1 MRRGEGW
8 SDLISEGR
16 GPGFALICL
25 GVWLSAAD
33 SLVTATIMP
42 SVGRSLG
49 GYAYF
54 GWATAGYLLAS
65 VVTAAS
71 AAFVGRVFGLRR
83 GAAAAAL
90 LYAGGCALS
99 AGAPDMAVFLVG
111 RVLQGLGGGWVVG
124 LCSAAI
130 GLMFP
135 DRTLPK
141 IYAAITAIWGVAS
154 VAGPLFGGLFGDGNL
169 WRWLFWLFAGQGLV
183 VAAAASV
190 MLPRRDTRNS
200 DTSVSWTQLAMIGL
214 GVAAFGLADLAGDF
228 LQSAGLALVGTGA
241 LVGMVRWDRHATVR
255 LLPLGAHSLATTAGQ
270 GYAAQFL
277 LSAASMGFSVYGPII
292 MQQLAGMTPLAAGYL
307 IAGEALAWTVAGI
320 AVSQIDDRRRGMMVR
335 LGTALV
341 PISVMASVFVF
352 PIGSVAGVGFA
363 GILLGAGFGL
373 CWAFISQSLLTSLSG
388 DERVI
393 GAVGINTIR
402 WTGLAAGTSMAAA
415 AANLAGVVE
424 GFTPRTAG
432 AAGFWI
438 FVAMLPPALAG
449 VVPAWQLAKRLGRGA
464 EAMTEGENSTVD
476 ARAGQAIVE

>member
-1 MRRGEGW
+1 MRRIEGW
-8 SDLISEGR
+8 RDLISDGR

-54 GWATAGYLLAS
+54 GWATASYLLAS

-71 AAFVGRVFGLRR
+71 AGFVARVFGLRR

-90 LYAGGCALS
+90 LYAAGCALS
-99 AGAPDMAVFLVG
+99 AGGPDMPVFLVG

-135 DRTLPK
+135 DRTLPRV
-141 IYAAITAIWGVAS
+141 YAAITAIWGIAS
-154 VAGPLFGGLFGDGNL
+154 VAGPLFGGVFGAGEL
-169 WRWLFWLFAGQGLV
+169 WRWLFWSFAGQGLA
-183 VAAAASV
+183 VAAAAV
-190 MLPRRDTRNS
+190 LMLPARDPREAES
-200 DTSVSWTQLAMIGL
+200 RVAWPQLAMIGL

-228 LQSAGLALVGTGA
+228 LRSASLSLVGTLM

-255 LLPLGAHSLATTAGQ
+255 LLPLGAHDLTTTAGQ

-277 LSAASMGFSVYGPII
+277 MATASMGFSVYGPAI
-292 MQQLAGMTPLAAGYL
+292 MQQLAGLTPLAAGYL

-320 AVSQIDDRRRGMMVR
+320 AVASVDDRVQAMMIR

-341 PISVMASVFVF
+341 PVSVMVSVLAF
-352 PIGSVAGVGFA
+352 PAGSVLGVGLA
-363 GILLGAGFGL
+363 GILLGTGFGL
-373 CWAFISQSLLTSLSG
+373 SWAFLSQQLLASLSG

-402 WTGLAAGTSMAAA
+402 WTGLATGTSVAAA
-415 AANLAGVVE
+415 AANLAGMVQGV
-424 GFTPRTAG
+424 TPQTAG
-432 AAGFWI
+432 AAGVWVFL
-438 FVAMLPPALAG
+438 AMLPPALVALI
-449 VVPAWQLAKRLGRGA
+449 PAWRLAGRLGRGA
-464 EAMTEGENSTVD
+464 ETATADEIST
-476 ARAGQAIVE
+476 APAKLGAE